1 MPVLFIWSAK
11 HRSHGARTVF
21 RFRPRR
27 SSRAGLAAAR
37 VLYDVLLPALGLTD
51 IVTEDGAAEYYH
63 PPLTVNGPRPFFGVR
78 EDPDHVP
85 NQTCLAFT
93 AATPGDV
100 DRLAQIALAA
110 GAVDMEGP
118 EIPYSSERYY
128 AVFFRDPSGNRIEI
142 CYRRS
147 HEDRSEAIASGT

>member
-1 MPVLFIWSAK
+1 MERGKFSGFDHVDLRVR
-11 HRSHGARTVF
+11 H
-21 RFRPRR
+21 
-27 SSRAGLAAAR
+27 LAAAR
-37 VLYDVLLPALGLTD
+37 VLYDALMPALGLID
-51 IVTEDGAAEYYH
+51 IVTGDGEVEYYH
-63 PPLTVNGPRPFFGVR
+63 PPLGVNGPRPFFGLH
-78 EDPDHVP
+78 EDPNHVP

-142 CYRRS
+142 CYRRA
-147 HEDRSEAIASGT
+147 HEDRSEAIAAGT